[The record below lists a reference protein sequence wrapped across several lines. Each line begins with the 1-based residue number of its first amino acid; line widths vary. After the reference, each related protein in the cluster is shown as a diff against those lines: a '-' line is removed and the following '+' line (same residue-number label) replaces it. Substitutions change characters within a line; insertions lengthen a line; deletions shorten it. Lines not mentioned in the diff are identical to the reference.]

1 MLGSMSFNSFIHFR
15 QLAVAYLVREQLFKN
30 WYEFQRAYSMPKVYD
45 RQPITRFDRL
55 LAAHST
61 VPTERLYHIW
71 SEVTDRRMARFG
83 RVRRMTVEPAL
94 THREACT
101 VLSKHTQYRWR
112 RMWLVEVGSA
122 EEQRLIAQRQALA
135 AADRFIEECVPVS
148 TDIAA
153 KIEQHV
159 LSIPPCAECGGYR
172 RDRVYVDREASQ
184 GTTIY
189 FTVET
194 CRTCVGRGRP

>member
-61 VPTERLYHIW
+61 VPNERLYHIW
-71 SEVTDRRMARFG
+71 SEVTDHRMARFG

-101 VLSKHTQYRWR
+101 VLSKHTQYSWR

-122 EEQRLIAQRQALA
+122 EERRLIAQNA
-135 AADRFIEECVPVS
+135 AYWAECVPVGTS
-148 TDIAA
+148 A
-153 KIEQHV
+153 
-159 LSIPPCAECGGYR
+159 
-172 RDRVYVDREASQ
+172 Q
-184 GTTIY
+184 GK
-189 FTVET
+189 
-194 CRTCVGRGRP
+194 RGRP